1 MKIIEPK
8 LDFSSNYVTRASYEI
23 KEIIY
28 HHAAAINC
36 TVEDI
41 HTWHKE
47 RGYAGIG
54 YHYFI
59 NKKGEIYS
67 GRPINFVGA
76 HTEKH
81 NTNSVGIC
89 LEGNFELEY
98 PTEIQL
104 DSLFWII
111 EKLALEFNISYDN
124 IYPHKYY
131 SATACPGKNMLTIT
145 QLEDKL
151 IQRREEKEMKEQTK
165 PSWWAEEACEW
176 AFGIGIIQGDEK
188 GECNWQSPVSMEQL
202 AVILHR
208 YDKFIENN

>member
-1 MKIIEPK
+1 MKLIRK
-8 LDFSSNYVTRASYEI
+8 DFNWGSNYDLRYDNTI
-23 KEIIY
+23 TEIIY

-36 TVEDI
+36 TIEDI
-41 HTWHKE
+41 HRWHKE
-47 RGYAGIG
+47 RGYAGVG

-59 NKKGEIYS
+59 DKKGDIYV
-67 GRPINFVGA
+67 GRPIEMVGA
-76 HTEKH
+76 HTQGH
-81 NTNSVGIC
+81 NKNSIGIC
-89 LEGNFELEY
+89 LEGNFE
-98 PTEIQL
+98 TEKPKESQI
-104 DSLFWII
+104 DSLCELI
-111 EKLALEFNISYDN
+111 ESRCSIFSIAYDN

-145 QLEDKL
+145 QLQDKL
-151 IQRREEKEMKEQTK
+151 KQRREEKEMEKQTK